1 MAGDIKG
8 ITIEFNG
15 DTTKLGK
22 ALNKVK
28 SESKDVDK
36 ALKDVNKSLK
46 FNPHNTELLAQK
58 QQLLG
63 QKIQLTKDKLEALK
77 AAQRELDKD
86 PSVDK
91 TAADYQELRRDIIK
105 TESQLKNLTSEA
117 KKLGNVKL
125 TALSKQLDKI
135 GDKAK
140 SVGKSM
146 TFGVTAPIVAGFTV
160 ASKYASDYE
169 ENLNKIDVA
178 FGDNADEVKNF
189 ADNASEAYGLSK
201 VAASSAVSSFG
212 ALGKGIGLADDDA
225 AEMAM
230 TLTGLTADLGS
241 YFNTSNDDAA
251 KALEGIFTGES
262 EALKRFGVVMT
273 DTNLKAF
280 AEDCGLVWEEMDQ
293 NEKTTLRYQY
303 VLAKTKDAQGDFSR
317 TSDGTAN
324 SLKQFK
330 AATEDLSTTLGES
343 LLPIITPIVQK
354 LTEFVEWFSGLPEPV
369 QNAAVYIGL
378 FIAAVGPLAW
388 LIGGVVSA
396 IGGLLGIIPV
406 IAGALAPFAG
416 IIIGIITAIG
426 LIILAIQNW
435 DVILQWFKE
444 QWAAFTGWV
453 QEKWQALGDF
463 LTNAWAAIRDT
474 AAVMWENIKTKIIE
488 PFQSAWE
495 SLKQKASDIKSSL
508 SNAWTS
514 IKTTAS
520 TMWEEIKEAVT
531 SPFTRAKE
539 KISEIIDTIKGFF
552 PISLGKIF
560 SNISLPHFTVDGGEF
575 PWGIG
580 GKGHMPSFDVE
591 WYDKGGIFGSPTII
605 GVGEKR
611 PEFVGALDDLRQI
624 VREEQNAELS
634 KLIKVI
640 AEMAEKPSITVN
652 QTINANQ
659 TSYSQQQRE
668 AAYQFKQIARSL
680 I

>member
-22 ALNKVK
+22 ALNEVK
-28 SESKDVDK
+28 SKSKDVDK
-36 ALKDVNKSLK
+36 ALREVNKSLK

-58 QQLLG
+58 QQLLA
-63 QKIQLTKDKLEALK
+63 QKIKLTKDKLEALK
-77 AAQRELDKD
+77 QAQKELDAD

-91 TAADYQELRRDIIK
+91 TSADYQQLRRDIIK

-117 KKLGNVKL
+117 KKLSNVKL
-125 TALSKQLDKI
+125 TALSKQLDEI
-135 GDKAK
+135 GNKAK
-140 SVGKSM
+140 AVGKNM
-146 TFGVTAPIVAGFTV
+146 TFSVTAPIVAGFTV

-178 FGDNADEVKNF
+178 FGDNADEIKNF
-189 ADNASEAYGLSK
+189 AENAIDAYGLSK

-212 ALGKGIGLADDDA
+212 ALGKGIGLSDDEA
-225 AEMAM
+225 AEMAK

-280 AEDCGLVWEEMDQ
+280 AEDAGLVWEEMTQ

-303 VLAKTKDAQGDFSR
+303 VLEKTDDAQGDFSR

-324 SLKQFK
+324 SMKQFK
-330 AATEDLSTTLGES
+330 AAAEDLSTTLGEN
-343 LLPIITPIVQK
+343 LLPIITPVVQK
-354 LTEFVEWFSGLPEPV
+354 LTDFVKWFSGLPEPV

-378 FIAAVGPLAW
+378 FVAAIGPIAWIIGGAVGAL
-388 LIGGVVSA
+388 
-396 IGGLLGIIPV
+396 GGLIGIIPV
-406 IAGALAPFAG
+406 VAGALAPFAG
-416 IIIGIITAIG
+416 IIIGIIAAIG
-426 LIILAIQNW
+426 LLIAIIKNW
-435 DVILQWFKE
+435 DKILEWFKT
-444 QWAAFTGWV
+444 QWENFTNWI
-453 QEKWQALGDF
+453 QDKWQALGDF
-463 LTNAWAAIRDT
+463 LTNAWATIRDT
-474 AAVMWENIKTKIIE
+474 AAVMWENIKEKIIE
-488 PFQSAWE
+488 PFKSAWE
-495 SLKQKASDIKSSL
+495 SLKQKASDIKTSL
-508 SNAWTS
+508 SDAWTS

-531 SPFTRAKE
+531 SPFTKAKE

-652 QTINANQ
+652 QTINAKQ

-668 AAYQFKQIARSL
+668 AAYQFKRIARSL